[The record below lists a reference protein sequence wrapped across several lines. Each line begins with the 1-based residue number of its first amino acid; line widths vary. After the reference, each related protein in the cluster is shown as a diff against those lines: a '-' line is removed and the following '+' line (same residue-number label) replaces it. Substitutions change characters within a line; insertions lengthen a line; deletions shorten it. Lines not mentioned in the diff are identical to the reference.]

1 LHDDTWGRDLRDYV
15 RTEAAR
21 KGRPNKTVA
30 QFAAH
35 VNQHVIPAA
44 VQAGNHK
51 GLPKKVIK
59 EGIQCS
65 PARLWLNHLGCF
77 FKNGKKDVYYD

>member
-1 LHDDTWGRDLRDYV
+1 M
-15 RTEAAR
+15 
-21 KGRPNKTVA
+21 KTRI
-30 QFAAH
+30 H

-44 VQAGNHK
+44 VQAGDHK

-65 PARLWLNHLGCF
+65 TARLWLHHLGCF
-77 FKNGKKDVYYD
+77 FKNGKKDVYYDGHEREDVVEYRKLFIP